1 MGGPIPVQV
10 VEAPRDTL
18 SRPLRDLRI
27 SVIDRC
33 NFRCPYC
40 MPEDQFAEDSVFL
53 SKSDV
58 LPCGVV
64 DPSSLLVVE
73 LERARAMDL
82 VAHEARSAVD
92 QMDTA
97 ALRRIP
103 GVNDLALTTNGVLL
117 PRLATALREA
127 GLMRLTVSLDTLDG
141 PTFHTLSG
149 GRGEVGEVLAGIAA
163 AEAAGFD
170 RIKLNCVVMR
180 GVNDSQVLDLLER
193 FRGTRHVVRFIEYMD
208 VGTLNH
214 WRGDLVVPSAE
225 LIARI
230 DARWPLRALE
240 RNYRGEVAERHEFV
254 DGGGELGFIGS
265 VSQPFCGDCSRA
277 RLSADGRMYTCLFA
291 RDGHDLRTLLRGG
304 STDEEL
310 AAAIAGHWTGRGP
323 LQERRA
329 EMRGTGDDRK
339 VEMFTIGGWKNWPG
353 R

>member
-1 MGGPIPVQV
+1 MGGPIPVRMID
-10 VEAPRDTL
+10 APRDTF

-53 SKSDV
+53 SKS
-58 LPCGVV
+58 
-64 DPSSLLVVE
+64 
-73 LERARAMDL
+73 ERLRFEEIERIARAFVALGVRKLRLTGGEPLLRRDL
-82 VAHEARSAVD
+82 PQLVR
-92 QMDTA
+92 M
-97 ALRRIP
+97 LRRIP
-103 GVNDLALTTNGVLL
+103 GVEDLALTTNGVLL
-117 PRLATALREA
+117 PRLAEALREA
-127 GLMRLTVSLDTLDG
+127 GLMRLTVSLDTLDA

-180 GVNDSQVLDLLER
+180 GVNDMQVLDLLER

-230 DARWPLRALE
+230 DASWPLRALE
-240 RNYRGEVAERHEFV
+240 RSYRGEVAERHEFV
-254 DGGGELGFIGS
+254 DGGGEVGFISS

-291 RDGHDLRTLLRGG
+291 RDGHDLRTALRGG
-304 STDEEL
+304 SSDEDL
-310 AAAIAGHWTGRGP
+310 AAAIARYWTGRADRYSE
-323 LQERRA
+323 QRA
-329 EMRGTGDDRK
+329 ELRAAGDDRK
-339 VEMFTIGGWKNWPG
+339 VEMFAIGG
-353 R
+353 

>member
-1 MGGPIPVQV
+1 MGRPIPVQV
-10 VEAPRDTL
+10 IDAPRDTL

-53 SKSDV
+53 SKN
-58 LPCGVV
+58 
-64 DPSSLLVVE
+64 
-73 LERARAMDL
+73 ERLRFEEIERIARAFVDL
-82 VAHEARSAVD
+82 GVRKLRLTGGEPLLRRDLPQLVR
-92 QMDTA
+92 M
-97 ALRRIP
+97 LRRIP
-103 GVNDLALTTNGVLL
+103 GVEDLALTTNGVLL
-117 PRLATALREA
+117 PRLAPALREA
-127 GLMRLTVSLDTLDG
+127 GLMRLTVSLDTLDA

-180 GVNDSQVLDLLER
+180 GVNDMQVLDLLER

-214 WRGDLVVPSAE
+214 WRGDLVVPSAA

-230 DARWPLRALE
+230 DARWPLRALD

-254 DGGGELGFIGS
+254 DGGGEVGFISS

-291 RDGHDLRTLLRGG
+291 RDGHDLRTALRGG
-304 STDEEL
+304 SSDEEL
-310 AAAIAGHWTGRGP
+310 AAAIAGYWTGRADRYS
-323 LQERRA
+323 ERRA
-329 EMRGTGDDRK
+329 EMRATGDDRK
-339 VEMFTIGGWKNWPG
+339 VEMFAIGG
-353 R
+353 